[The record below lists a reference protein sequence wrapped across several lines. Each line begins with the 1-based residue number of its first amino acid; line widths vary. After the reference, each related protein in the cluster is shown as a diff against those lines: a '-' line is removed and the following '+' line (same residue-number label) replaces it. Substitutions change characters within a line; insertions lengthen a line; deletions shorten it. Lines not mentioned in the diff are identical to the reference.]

1 MVDRLNKFGM
11 KKYTVKYSDDP
22 IRMADGEK
30 LDKLKTTINASSPAA
45 IRRNPMFEGL
55 KIHKIKLGG

>member
-11 KKYTVKYSDDP
+11 KKYTVTYSDDP